1 MALRK
6 EKEGLFMPS
15 DTSFQTKTGTLF
27 SFRYLCKT
35 TVIVIINEAL
45 ANIQYSPILDYK
57 YARFFEEVQY
67 NGKTLSDAERKEF
80 VAVIDETIAQ
90 YSEGLPMMYDTL
102 ESIKEQHDEYHEID
116 RTVVSVMQFVLITM
130 IDSMV
135 ASKYFILADGDYDR
149 RFMRGKLMVILNE
162 GFKRLYGFD
171 EKTHKK
177 SEWDRLL
184 PLMGRFPEVI
194 NRQYQEL
201 TYLLEKHAKS
211 SSWWKKE
218 RDLETHIDTDNLY
231 VSRQEEIIEGKVMID
246 SMKLFNT
253 LLAVNDFL
261 WNMHTCLYNYL
272 VLSYQKGEM
281 SE

>member
-1 MALRK
+1 M
-6 EKEGLFMPS
+6 
-15 DTSFQTKTGTLF
+15 
-27 SFRYLCKT
+27 
-35 TVIVIINEAL
+35 NEDL
-45 ANIQYSPILDYK
+45 ANIHYSPVWDYK
-57 YARFFEEVQY
+57 YAQWFEEVQY
-67 NGKTLSDAERKEF
+67 NGKTLSDVEQKEF

-90 YSEGLPMMYDTL
+90 YSEGLPLMYDTL
-102 ESIKEQHDEYHEID
+102 ESTKNQHDEYHEID
-116 RTVVSVMQFVLITM
+116 RTVTSVMLFVLMTM

-184 PLMGRFPEVI
+184 PIMGHFPEVI

-201 TYLLEKHAKS
+201 TFHLEKHAQS
-211 SSWWKKE
+211 SSWWKEE
-218 RDLETHIDTDNLY
+218 RNLETHMDAEKLY
-231 VSRQEEIIEGKVMID
+231 ASRQEEIVESKVMMD

-253 LLAVNDFL
+253 LLAVNHFL
-261 WNMHTCLYNYL
+261 TNVHVCLFNFL
-272 VLSYQKGEM
+272 VGKYKRGEIK
-281 SE
+281 E